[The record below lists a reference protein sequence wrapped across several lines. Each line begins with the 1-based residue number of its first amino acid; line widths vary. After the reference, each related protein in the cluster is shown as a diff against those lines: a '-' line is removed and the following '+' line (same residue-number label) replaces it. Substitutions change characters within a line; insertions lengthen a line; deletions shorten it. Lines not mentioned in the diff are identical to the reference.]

1 MSEDRELE
9 EFYEDFGAEPLSA
22 SELDA
27 ILHRARLASDRELR
41 LLVQEV
47 QVLRWLLPILLE
59 RVERCEGISSE
70 SKDEVLKLA
79 RFIVRGEGA
88 IGGAY

>member
-9 EFYEDFGAEPLSA
+9 EFYEDFGAQPLSA
-22 SELDA
+22 SALDS
-27 ILHRARLASDRELR
+27 ILERASLASDRQLR
-41 LLVQEV
+41 LLVKEV

-59 RVERCEGISSE
+59 RVEKCEGVSTE

-79 RFIVRGEGA
+79 RFIISGEGA
-88 IGGAY
+88 IGGA

>member
-1 MSEDRELE
+1 MSEDRGLE
-9 EFYEDFGAEPLSA
+9 EFYEDYGAQPLSA

-27 ILHRARLASDRELR
+27 ILERASLASDRQLR
-41 LLVQEV
+41 LLVKEV

-59 RVERCEGISSE
+59 RVEKCEGVSTE

-79 RFIVRGEGA
+79 RFIIRGEGA
-88 IGGAY
+88 IGGA

>member
-9 EFYEDFGAEPLSA
+9 EFYADFGAQPLSA
-22 SELDA
+22 SELDV
-27 ILHRARLASDRELR
+27 ILERASLASDRELR
-41 LLVQEV
+41 LLVKEV

-59 RVERCEGISSE
+59 RVEKCEGISDE
-70 SKDEVLKLA
+70 SQDQVLKLA

-88 IGGAY
+88 TGGA